1 MTWNRGAWVLGMLTV
16 ACSSLREGPL
26 DGGPVPADQT
36 AAEEREPVLPGDAS
50 SDRPVALDAT
60 VARDATVAADWAN
73 VSDAEEPVDRPLP
86 MDAPGPLDASLS
98 DDGAPAGDT
107 GADALQADARPT
119 DAPPPTLAVGI
130 YDYASVPSG
139 SLRSQA
145 VAAAWHPSGAYALI
159 LAETDKVFRYTPSDG
174 VVSEVASLGPSIFWT
189 ALAFTPDG
197 ERAALTAVAFA
208 SPIGRLFRWNHAD
221 ASVRSGANTANDQY
235 LAVRYPAEGSQGV
248 LIGQSVSAVTAWAM
262 NLDGTRG
269 ALLAARSGLG
279 FGAGCAALAWVTDG
293 FGDPAVAVGCTSQLG
308 ILAVTELSGTAQVNE
323 LVPIRQTGPVRGMAA
338 RPQGDLALAVGGS
351 DGRLYRYYRG
361 AWAAD
366 AVSAPAVPG
375 ASAVAFSD
383 DGSRALI
390 FGGSGDLWEY
400 RFNQYAAAALT
411 RFRLPLSDP
420 PYSQPSDARATAVAW
435 RPGCDG
441 GIIVGG
447 SIQSSGHPSAFIARF
462 SVRNGRP
469 CPP

>member
-1 MTWNRGAWVLGMLTV
+1 MTWTRRAWVLGMLTA

-26 DGGPVPADQT
+26 DGGPVPADRT
-36 AAEEREPVLPGDAS
+36 ASEEREPGPTGDAS
-50 SDRPVALDAT
+50 SDRPVALDAS
-60 VARDATVAADWAN
+60 VARDAAPAADSAK
-73 VSDAEEPVDRPLP
+73 VPDVVEPVDRSLLV
-86 MDAPGPLDASLS
+86 DAPEPRDTTLP
-98 DDGAPAGDT
+98 DDGALPRDT
-107 GADALQADARPT
+107 GADAPPVDAGPI
-119 DAPPPTLAVGI
+119 DAPAPTLPAGI
-130 YDYASVPSG
+130 YDYASVPTG
-139 SLRSQA
+139 PLRSQA
-145 VAAAWHPSGAYALI
+145 IAAAWHPSGAYALI

-174 VVSEVASLGPSIFWT
+174 VVAQVASLGSSIFWT

-197 ERAALTAVAFA
+197 EHAALTAFAAVAA
-208 SPIGRLFRWNHAD
+208 GRLFRWNHAA
-221 ASVRSGANTANDQY
+221 ASVQSGVGTTNDQY
-235 LAVRYPAEGSQGV
+235 FAVGYPAGGSQGV
-248 LIGQSVSAVTAWAM
+248 VMGQSSSAVTLWAM
-262 NLDGTRG
+262 NPDGTRG
-269 ALLAARSGLG
+269 GTLASRSGLP
-279 FGAGCAALAWVTDG
+279 FTAGCASLAWVTDG
-293 FGDPAVAVGCTSQLG
+293 FGDPAVAVGCTAHLG
-308 ILAVTELSGTAQVNE
+308 LLALTEVSGTAQFNE
-323 LVPIRQTGPVRGMAA
+323 LVPSRQTGPVRGMAA

-366 AVSAPAVPG
+366 ALSAPAVPG

-411 RFRLPLSDP
+411 RSRLPLSDP

-441 GIIVGG
+441 GIVVGG
-447 SIQSSGHPSAFIARF
+447 SRQTSGHPSAFIARF